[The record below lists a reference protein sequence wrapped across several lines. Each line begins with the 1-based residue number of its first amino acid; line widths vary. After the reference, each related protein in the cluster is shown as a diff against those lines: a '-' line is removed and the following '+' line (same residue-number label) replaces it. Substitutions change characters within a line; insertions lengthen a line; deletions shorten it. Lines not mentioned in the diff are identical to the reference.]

1 MNKND
6 RKSVILELINKFEIG
21 TQEELTDKLNELG
34 FNVSQ
39 ATVSRDINQLNLIK
53 VDGTQKKSKYAQTP
67 TIDRDIS
74 PKIIELF
81 RHVTQFIDIAN
92 NLVIVKTLAGNA
104 NSAGMA
110 IDQMHLPQIVGSVAG
125 DDTMLIITKTVADAE
140 IVVKSLRMI
149 LNAQ

>member
-1 MNKND
+1 MKKND
-6 RKSVILELINKFEIG
+6 RKSAIIDLINKFEIG
-21 TQEELTDKLNELG
+21 TQEELTDKLNEQG

-53 VDGTQKKSKYAQTP
+53 VDGNQKKSRYAQTP
-67 TIDRDIS
+67 TINNDIS
-74 PKIIELF
+74 PKIVDLF
-81 RHVTQFIDIAN
+81 KHVTQFIDIAN

-125 DDTMLIITKTVADAE
+125 DDTLLIITKTNADAA

-149 LNAQ
+149 INA